1 MTINELKELEKKS
14 YKGKVFFIMENG
26 KYYVVEN
33 IAILPFKD
41 TTLGEYIQNLENG
54 YNAKIEGLEN
64 IIDTQKQIIDNL
76 TSAIKT
82 LNGGV

>member
-33 IAILPFKD
+33 IAILPFND

-64 IIDTQKQIIDNL
+64 IIDKQKQIIDNL